1 MIDRL
6 FSRLNLDVLG
16 IGTSVLCAVHCALLP
31 LLISALP
38 LLGLHFTGHGLLEYC
53 LLSVSFLAGCLA
65 LGRGF
70 WYRHRWVLPLLLF
83 GIGFVCLVAGHFIP
97 LFHAYEGWIIALGAG
112 LLVAAHWLNI
122 RHTHPKVPSSAAT
135 AN

>member
-16 IGTSVLCAVHCALLP
+16 IGASVLCAVHCALLP

-53 LLSVSFLAGCLA
+53 LLSVSFLAGSVA
-65 LGRGF
+65 LGRGY
-70 WYRHRWVLPLLLF
+70 WYRHRKVWPLLLF
-83 GIGFVCLVAGHFIP
+83 GIGFICLVAGHFIP
-97 LFHAYEGWIIALGAG
+97 LFHDYEGWIIALGAG
-112 LLVAAHWLNI
+112 LLVAAHWGNI
-122 RHTHPKVPSSAAT
+122 RHTPPKAAT
-135 AN
+135 SAN